1 VSDQRSEL
9 ITLRLDQAQQ
19 ALRSAKILLDSD
31 DTQGA
36 VNRSYYAMFY
46 AVSALLETRRLGTS
60 KHSGAISLFDREF
73 VKAGVFDKR
82 LSKSLHRA
90 FNLRQE
96 SDYSPEK
103 SVSYESALNQ
113 QEDAV
118 EFVEALWQYLLPA

>member
-1 VSDQRSEL
+1 
-9 ITLRLDQAQQ
+9 
-19 ALRSAKILLDSD
+19 
-31 DTQGA
+31 
-36 VNRSYYAMFY
+36 MFY

-73 VKAGVFDKR
+73 VKAGAFDKR

>member
-1 VSDQRSEL
+1 MSDQRSEL